1 MNMQMFT
8 TLLYTD
14 LDNTKDFVQKLN
26 ESREMFEILDK
37 KNISSKL
44 ENVSLMKT
52 QEVEMCKVETL
63 RSRFQDSIEILK
75 SKIKIFLETQQG
87 NVSLLI
93 FDSIPGKTK
102 LSWDEKPWVEKEFE
116 EAVSLAEVRHF

>member
-1 MNMQMFT
+1 
-8 TLLYTD
+8 
-14 LDNTKDFVQKLN
+14 
-26 ESREMFEILDK
+26 
-37 KNISSKL
+37 
-44 ENVSLMKT
+44 
-52 QEVEMCKVETL
+52 MCKVETL

-102 LSWDEKPWVEKEFE
+102 ISWDEKPWVEKEFE
-116 EAVSLAEVRHF
+116 EAVSLAEVRHFKML